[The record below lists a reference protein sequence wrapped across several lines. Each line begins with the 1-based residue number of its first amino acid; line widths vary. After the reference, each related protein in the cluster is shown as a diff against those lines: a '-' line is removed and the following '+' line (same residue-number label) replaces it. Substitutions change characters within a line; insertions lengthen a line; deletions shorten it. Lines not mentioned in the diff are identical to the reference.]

1 MSNKPNYDLE
11 VQRLYLEMFLSNA
24 ESFMRCQ
31 NIFDPENFD
40 QRLHETAEFMV
51 KYCNDYSVM
60 PEVEIVNAA
69 CRNDLNSVALPEE
82 HYEWL
87 MDEFERFS
95 RHKALER
102 AILKSSDLL
111 EDGDYGPVEQ
121 MIKEA
126 VQISLTRDMGTD
138 YFEDPKARLNKL
150 RDSNGQISTGWP
162 SVDKKLYGGFN
173 RGELNIFC
181 AGSGGGKSLFL
192 ANLGVNWALA
202 KLNVVYLS
210 FELSEGLISKRLDS
224 MTTGINVRDIFR
236 NLDDVELKIKLLQ
249 KQSGHFQVKYLPSGK
264 NCNDV
269 RAYLREYQ
277 VKTGVKPDVLLIDYL
292 DLMMPVSVKVSPEN
306 LFIKDKYVSE
316 ELRNLASET
325 NAIVVTASQLNR
337 NATTELEFDHSHIAG
352 GLSKIQ
358 TADNVFGIFTSK
370 SIKDTGRY
378 QLQFMKTRS
387 SAGVGQKVDLDVNID
402 TLRITDPEVDDDQPS
417 FNQQKASGV
426 SSMLQGMKRSSTV
439 ESNDDNDQVDRNAGV
454 SANKVLG
461 KPTGKNAMDIL
472 AGLSKINLERD

>member
-1 MSNKPNYDLE
+1 MSNKPNYELE

-24 ESFMRCQ
+24 ESFMRCH

-40 QRLHETAEFMV
+40 QRLRETAEFIF
-51 KYCNDYSVM
+51 NYSTEYRVM

-69 CRNDLNSVALPEE
+69 CRNNLNLVIVPEE

-87 MDEFERFS
+87 MDDFEQFS

-111 EDGDYGPVEQ
+111 EEGDYAPVEK
-121 MIKEA
+121 MIKDA

-138 YFEDPKARLNKL
+138 YFQDPRARLNKL
-150 RDSNGQISTGWP
+150 RDNNGQISTGWP
-162 SVDKKLYGGFN
+162 AVDKKLYGGMN

-192 ANLGVNWALA
+192 ANLGVNWALS
-202 KLNVVYLS
+202 KFNVIYLS
-210 FELSEGLISKRLDS
+210 FELSEELISKRLDS
-224 MTTGINVRDIFR
+224 MTTGVSSKDIFR
-236 NLDDVELKIKLLQ
+236 HLDDVELKVKLLQ
-249 KQSGHFQVKYLPSGK
+249 KQCGHIQVKYLPSGK
-264 NCNDV
+264 NCNDI
-269 RAYLREYQ
+269 RAYMREYQ
-277 VKTGVKPDVLLIDYL
+277 VRTGVKPDILLVDYL
-292 DLMMPVSVKVSPEN
+292 DLMMPVSAKISPEN

-316 ELRNLASET
+316 ELRNLAAET
-325 NAIVVTASQLNR
+325 DTIMVTASQLNR
-337 NATTELEFDHSHIAG
+337 GATTELEFDHSHIAG

-387 SAGVGQKVDLDVNID
+387 SAGVGQKVDLDINID
-402 TLRITDPEVDDDQPS
+402 TLRITDPDIDEDEPS
-417 FNQQKASGV
+417 FAQQRSSGV

-439 ESNDDNDQVDRNAGV
+439 KSNDDVEVDPNSGV
-454 SANKVLG
+454 TVNKVLG
-461 KPTGKNAMDIL
+461 KPTGKSAMDIL
-472 AGLSKINLERD
+472 SGLSKINLEKD